1 MIYSKPRMLLCRFLH
16 AIYYAKDKEEIYVF
30 GGHGYREM
38 AMNRCERYSL
48 ESNKWKATRQMLKP
62 RKNFNACRADW
73 RIFLCGGG
81 PESIETFDLRS
92 GSFQLLEIAI
102 GWCSAY
108 TSEQDL
114 VLVTSDF
121 VRKIDLRSGKAVS
134 EAPLDENGK
143 LRLGYCNVVVHRNVL
158 YTMIDDACV
167 GLHLDSGR
175 KETFPV
181 PVNIKKPKKEA
192 ALLARSL

>member
-1 MIYSKPRMLLCRFLH
+1 MVHNKARMLLSRFLH

-30 GGHGYREM
+30 GGHGFREV
-38 AMNRCERYSL
+38 AMTRCERYSL
-48 ESNKWKATRQMLKP
+48 ENDKWKVTHPMLKP

-81 PESIETFDLRS
+81 HESIETFDLRS

-108 TSEQDL
+108 TSDEEL
-114 VLVTSDF
+114 VLVTSNF
-121 VRKIDLRSGKAVS
+121 VRKINLRSGKTVS
-134 EAPLDENGK
+134 EETLDAEGE
-143 LRLGYCNVVVHRNVL
+143 LVLGYCNVVVHRNVL
-158 YTMIDDACV
+158 YTMVGDACV

-175 KETFPV
+175 RETFPV
-181 PVNIKKPKKEA
+181 PRSIKKSKKEA
-192 ALLARSL
+192 DLWDRSL